1 LPVVPVSVV
10 EKDDLSSDAE
20 FFRAASEFLSAAA
33 YAKAMAGARQHG
45 GHLWSKNVQGEVLS
59 EQLDGFM
66 YTYVLLN
73 VQIPKVRMLLDEIDL
88 ARIEGDLV
96 GVAVNTKKAR
106 NVLTHGNVDGPLED

>member
-1 LPVVPVSVV
+1 MSHDEDYFTAVAEFAYAGIYDKGLRGAREHGGS
-10 EKDDLSSDAE
+10 LSSKPVQHEVWGELFDI
-20 FFRAASEFLSAAA
+20 FSYYFTLSC
-33 YAKAMAGARQHG
+33 
-45 GHLWSKNVQGEVLS
+45 
-59 EQLDGFM
+59 
-66 YTYVLLN
+66 